1 MGLKPLYDPS
11 LGTMRVVGL
20 MSGSGTNLRK
30 ILEHQE
36 RLREKEGRYI
46 YQMVAIF
53 SDNAESRAREIGRDY
68 DLPVIIHDLRA
79 FYQKRGAPRTD
90 LKLREEFD
98 QLTVK
103 MLSVFEARVA
113 VYGGYMS
120 LATKPLIDAFIGVNV
135 HPADLS
141 VEENGTR
148 KWTGA
153 HAVLDQIK
161 AGEKFLRSTTHLI
174 EPECDMGRIF
184 MISEPMP
191 VEIPPEADLSDPKQL
206 QKIAD
211 YNQERLKEK
220 GDWVIF
226 PRTIEEIARGHF
238 QVDEQ
243 GNFYYQG
250 KPIPRGIRLE
260 ELEG

>member
-1 MGLKPLYDPS
+1 MALRPLYDPS
-11 LGTMRVVGL
+11 QGTMRIVGL
-20 MSGSGTNLRK
+20 MSGSGTNIRK
-30 ILEHQE
+30 ILEYQE
-36 RLREKEGRYI
+36 ELKQREGRYI
-46 YQMVAIF
+46 YQMVCIF
-53 SDNAESRAREIGRDY
+53 SDNAESRAVEIGKDY
-68 DLPVIIHDLRA
+68 DLPVIVHDISS
-79 FYQKRGAPRTD
+79 FYKKRGAPRTD

-103 MLSVFEARVA
+103 MLSVFEAKVA

-161 AGEKFLRSTTHLI
+161 AGEKFLRATTHLI

-184 MISEPMP
+184 MISEPVK
-191 VEIPPEADLSDPKQL
+191 VEIPEGADLTDPDQL
-206 QKIAD
+206 KKIAD
-211 YNQERLKEK
+211 HNQNRLKEK

-226 PRTIEEIARGHF
+226 PKTIEEIARGNF
-238 QVDEQ
+238 QVDES
-243 GNFYYQG
+243 GNFYYKG
-250 KPIPRGIRLE
+250 KPIPKGIKIE
-260 ELEG
+260 QIK